1 MYAAPMSMPLKNL
14 PDLAD
19 RLIYV
24 RRIKSLT
31 QAELADLAG
40 TTQQA
45 IQQAEA
51 GKARNPR
58 YLAQLAQALD
68 IPHEWL
74 ALNMMPGKAGAKG
87 GLSEKGSD
95 VLTSFYAMPKK
106 DQDLMLELMKARSKK
121 K

>member
-1 MYAAPMSMPLKNL
+1 MPLKSL

-19 RLIYV
+19 RLIYI

-31 QAELADLAG
+31 QMDLAEMAG

-45 IQQAEA
+45 IQQAES

-58 YLAQLAQALD
+58 YLARLARALD

-74 ALNMMPGKAGAKG
+74 ALGMMPGKTGAKA
-87 GLSEKGSD
+87 GLSEKGND

-106 DQDLMLELMKARSKK
+106 DQDLMLELMKARGKK

>member
-1 MYAAPMSMPLKNL
+1 MSSIPLKNL
-14 PDLAD
+14 TDLAD

-24 RRIKSLT
+24 RRMKDLT
-31 QAELADLAG
+31 QAELAELAG

-45 IQQAEA
+45 IQQAES

-58 YLAQLAQALD
+58 YLARLAQTLD

-74 ALNMMPGKAGAKG
+74 ALNMMPARGAPAG
-87 GLSEKGSD
+87 GLAEKGTD
-95 VLTSFYAMPKK
+95 VLKSFYAMPKK
-106 DQDLMLELMKARSKK
+106 DQELMLELMKARGKK

>member
-1 MYAAPMSMPLKNL
+1 MSIPLKNL

-24 RRIKSLT
+24 RRLKGLT
-31 QAELADLAG
+31 QADLAALAE

-45 IQQAEA
+45 IQQAES

-58 YLAQLAQALD
+58 YLSRLSHALD

-74 ALNMMPGKAGAKG
+74 AMNMMPGKGAVTKG
-87 GLSEKGSD
+87 GLSEKGGD
-95 VLTSFYAMPKK
+95 VLKSFYAMPKK

>member
-1 MYAAPMSMPLKNL
+1 MPLKSL
-14 PDLAD
+14 PELAD
-19 RLIYV
+19 RLIYI

-31 QAELADLAG
+31 QMHLAEMAG

-45 IQQAEA
+45 IQQAEG
-51 GKARNPR
+51 GKARHPR
-58 YLAQLAQALD
+58 YLAKLAQALD

-74 ALNMMPGKAGAKG
+74 ALNMMPGKAGAKS

-95 VLTSFYAMPKK
+95 VLSSFYAMPKK
-106 DQDLMLELMKARSKK
+106 DQDLMLELMKSRGKK